1 MTSCC
6 FTFTLPLYFSSRRDF
21 THAKPPYSYISL
33 ITMAIQ
39 QSDAKMLTLNE
50 IYSWI
55 MELFPYYRSNQQRWQ
70 NSIRHS
76 LRYEILRNVKISS
89 NGRHRATTLKEGTF
103 YKFDNKVIELV
114 LIFPKCVSV

>member
-1 MTSCC
+1 MLLLIAP
-6 FTFTLPLYFSSRRDF
+6 FFSSRRDF

-39 QSDAKMLTLNE
+39 QSGAKMLTLNE

-89 NGRHRATTLKEGTF
+89 NGRHRVTTLKKG
-103 YKFDNKVIELV
+103 NV
-114 LIFPKCVSV
+114 L